1 MTGMHTARTPH
12 QLQSHSIPTYDLHI
26 HITSTLLTPQLQY
39 RRLTVYGERGRN
51 LVLITERS
59 VKAEWQLTG
68 ARDGLY
74 THLDEP
80 ARDVTTL
87 NSSKTLKKAGV
98 LLRRASV
105 CREDPSLYQG
115 KSTSGDSSSDR
126 WERPSDNHER
136 VETAWRDS

>member
-1 MTGMHTARTPH
+1 MHTARTPH
-12 QLQSHSIPTYDLHI
+12 QLQSHSIPTYDFI

-39 RRLTVYGERGRN
+39 RRLTVYGDRGRN

-80 ARDVTTL
+80 ARDDTTL
-87 NSSKTLKKAGV
+87 NSLKSLKTAGV

>member
-1 MTGMHTARTPH
+1 M
-12 QLQSHSIPTYDLHI
+12 QSHSIPTYDFI
-26 HITSTLLTPQLQY
+26 HITSTLTPQLQY
-39 RRLTVYGERGRN
+39 RRLTVYGDRGRN